1 MPKEFRYRGY
11 TVDQLDGMSTEAIL
25 QLLPSRARRSL
36 NRGISDDKRK
46 LLEDVRSQK
55 EGKLEGVVTMSDLM
69 SEAMRGLRMNDDS
82 GFDGIVSTDDI
93 RPILII
99 PYMWIGDFVRGHSV
113 VRVLNERWPNR
124 PIEDEHPYV
133 YWEGSWLKRTW
144 GSEVCNVAVLFAVAV
159 ALCARRRAGL
169 FAGRS

>member
-55 EGKLEGVVTMSDLM
+55 DGKLEGQIKTHARDMIVLPVMVGATIGVYTGKEFLSIQVKPEMIGHYLGEYAITNKKVVHGTP
-69 SEAMRGLRMNDDS
+69 
-82 GFDGIVSTDDI
+82 GIGAS
-93 RPILII
+93 RSSL
-99 PYMWIGDFVRGHSV
+99 
-113 VRVLNERWPNR
+113 
-124 PIEDEHPYV
+124 YV
-133 YWEGSWLKRTW
+133 PLK
-144 GSEVCNVAVLFAVAV
+144 
-159 ALCARRRAGL
+159 
-169 FAGRS
+169 